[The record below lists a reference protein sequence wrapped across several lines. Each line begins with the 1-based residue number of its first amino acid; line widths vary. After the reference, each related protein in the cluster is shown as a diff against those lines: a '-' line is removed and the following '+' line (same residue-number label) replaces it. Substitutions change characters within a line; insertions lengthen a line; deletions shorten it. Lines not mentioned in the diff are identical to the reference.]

1 MGREASVIV
10 IADTSGIIASIDR
23 SCPDHTRAREVMDTA
38 GLVVVAPLVLAE
50 LDHLVSRRFGQQA
63 AGAVIDQILTHAHSG
78 RYVIGETGADILS
91 AARLTQR
98 RYADLEL
105 DLTDAVITV
114 LAREYATDAV
124 LTLDRKGFRTI
135 RPLSAHAAFRLLP
148 DDL

>member
-1 MGREASVIV
+1 MIV

-23 SCPDHTRAREVMDTA
+23 SCRDHKQAREVMDAA
-38 GLVVVAPLVLAE
+38 GLVVIAPLVFAE

-63 AGAVIDQILTHAHSG
+63 AGAVIDQLLTHARSG
-78 RYVIGETGADILS
+78 RYAIGETGADVLS
-91 AARLTQR
+91 DARLTQR
-98 RYADLEL
+98 RYRDLDL

-124 LTLDRKGFRTI
+124 LTLDRKDFRTI
-135 RPLSAHAAFRLLP
+135 RPLSPHDAFRLLP